1 MKVSQISEPTAEQL
15 QNLYGDYP
23 ADIDSLLSIMSDLIN
38 RFNTLANKNISLNDN
53 IDCETRTISHKAGT
67 PFQFSRSKTQMPKQ
81 ILVGRVTTAGV
92 APTSSVQI
100 LDWSIKD
107 SLVTVTNIV
116 GLTASQVY
124 DITLTLFY

>member
-15 QNLYGDYP
+15 QNLYNEYP
-23 ADIDSLLSIMSDLIN
+23 ADIDSLLSIVGQLVD
-38 RFNTLANKNISLNDN
+38 RFNQLANKNISLNDN
-53 IDCETRTISHKAGT
+53 IDCEIRTLSHKAGT
-67 PFQFSRSKTQMPKQ
+67 PLQFSRGKSQLPKQ
-81 ILVGRVTTAGV
+81 ILIGRVVTAGT

-100 LDWSIKD
+100 LDWTIKD

-116 GLTASQVY
+116 GLTAAQVY